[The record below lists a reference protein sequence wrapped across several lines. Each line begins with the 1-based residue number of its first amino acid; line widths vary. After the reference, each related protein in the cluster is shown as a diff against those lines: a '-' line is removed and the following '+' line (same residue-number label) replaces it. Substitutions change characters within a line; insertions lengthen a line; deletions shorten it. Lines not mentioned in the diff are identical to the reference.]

1 MEFIYKCNDLFFKS
15 DLKNITTQSRYVIN
29 LHFKSTIETRK
40 FYEMFSHTGSTGTM
54 YIENNYTFH
63 MQCHITMI
71 KVNVIC
77 VRFQYDSYGMTIDM
91 FKELLDEFES
101 DYDSYIRKEKLEIIL
116 N

>member
-40 FYEMFSHTGSTGTM
+40 FYEMFSHTGSTGIM
-54 YIENNYTFH
+54 YVENNNTFH

-77 VRFQYDSYGMTIDM
+77 VRFQYDSYYNGLDSDDSITK
-91 FKELLDEFES
+91 FKS
-101 DYDSYIRKEKLEIIL
+101 DCDSYIRKEKLEIIL